1 MSKEE
6 KSFKLSWGWITIII
20 LVVLTAIAVGIR
32 STVNSLL
39 ELFFLMAVY
48 IIVTLSLNLEA
59 GFFSI
64 PNFGKAVF
72 AFIGAWATVGIAG
85 NITAVTIQHLYPE
98 TTQEILKITGGS
110 HASLL
115 GAYLDHS
122 YSTLTVQLMNKY
134 LLMHPYL
141 GLGMLLVALLS
152 AIAIGGVLGILAA
165 YPAIRLREDYLA
177 ILLLSFSELTVMNI
191 FYQTPSLL
199 GPQGLWVPYYLAILK
214 TTPRMANTM
223 IAFAIITAI
232 LVFML
237 SERLAN
243 SPMGRLMR
251 AVRDNEL
258 AAETFGKDIVSL
270 RKKVITFTSA
280 MAALGGFFVAV
291 KSQTVQA
298 LNFHRVYY
306 TFYPW
311 AMMIV
316 GGMANSVGTVIGVIV
331 IWLGVRLINVYQVT
345 IGNLLHMPL
354 DAVTQLDKIL
364 LGILMLLI
372 LYARPEG
379 IIPEK
384 MSKTTDFE
392 ELSEISWRMEQGKL
406 QEPPKEPGKNFL
418 KKERRKELILWLIIL
433 IIFGAWLVYI
443 L

>member
-1 MSKEE
+1 MSEGE
-6 KSFKLSWGWITIII
+6 KGFRVSWGWITVII
-20 LVVLTAIAVGIR
+20 LVILSAIGIGIR

-39 ELFFLMAVY
+39 ELLFLMAVY
-48 IIVTLSLNLEA
+48 TIVALSLNLEA
-59 GFFSI
+59 GFFDI

-72 AFIGAWATVGIAG
+72 AFIGAWAAVGIGG

-98 TTQEILKITGGS
+98 TTQEVLKITGGS
-110 HASLL
+110 HSSLL
-115 GAYLDHS
+115 AAYLDHS

-141 GLGMLLVALLS
+141 GLAMLLVALLG
-152 AIAIGGVLGILAA
+152 AIAIGGVLGLIAA
-165 YPAIRLREDYLA
+165 YPALRLREDYLA

-199 GPQGLWVPYYLAILK
+199 GPQGLWVPYYLAIFK
-214 TTPRMANTM
+214 TTPKMANTM
-223 IAFAIITAI
+223 IAFAIIAAI
-232 LVFML
+232 LIFML

-258 AAETFGKDIVSL
+258 AAETFGKDIVSI
-270 RKKVITFTSA
+270 RKKVIIFTSA

-298 LNFHRVYY
+298 LNFHRIYY

-316 GGMANSVGTVIGVIV
+316 GGMGNNIGTVIGVVV

-345 IGNLLHMPL
+345 IGNLFHMPL

-364 LGILMLLI
+364 LGVLMLLI
-372 LYARPEG
+372 LYTRPEG
-379 IIPEK
+379 IVPEK

-392 ELSEISWRMEQGKL
+392 ELADVSWRLEHSKIQEHPKNIGK
-406 QEPPKEPGKNFL
+406 KFL
-418 KKERRKELILWLIIL
+418 RKERRKEMLMWLIIL
-433 IIFGAWLVYI
+433 IILAIWIVYI
-443 L
+443 I